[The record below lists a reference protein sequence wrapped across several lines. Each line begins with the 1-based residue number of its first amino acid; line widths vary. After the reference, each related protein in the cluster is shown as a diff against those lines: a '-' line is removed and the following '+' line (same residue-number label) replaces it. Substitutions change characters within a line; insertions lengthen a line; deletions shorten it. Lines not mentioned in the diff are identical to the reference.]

1 MCCHICRAGVGTAQE
16 HKFYPWPCGAGWA
29 VKKGVEHKGKVLLD
43 QFFYR
48 VCQESVVW
56 LGLKGS
62 R

>member
-1 MCCHICRAGVGTAQE
+1 MCCHICRAGVGTAEELSSILDHRGQGGHE
-16 HKFYPWPCGAGWA
+16 E
-29 VKKGVEHKGKVLLD
+29 VGVGCQGKVLLD

-48 VCQESVVW
+48 VYRESVVW